1 MSHDTQNER
10 LATLNREVFVIT
22 ARPRIT
28 RQTTGPARVE
38 ICYQAPGANLVIAM
52 APGDAE
58 AVAEEL
64 VHAAAR
70 AREVNQCRA
79 TARGREC

>member
-1 MSHDTQNER
+1 MSQAPQNEP
-10 LATLNREVFVIT
+10 LATYHREVFVIA

-28 RQTTGPARVE
+28 RRTTGPAQVE
-38 ICYQAPGANLVIAM
+38 ICYQALGANLVIAM

-70 AREVNQCRA
+70 AREINQSSAAAKGPKC
-79 TARGREC
+79 

>member
-1 MSHDTQNER
+1 MSQTPQMEP
-10 LATLNREVFVIT
+10 LAAYNREVFVI
-22 ARPRIT
+22 AACPRT
-28 RQTTGPARVE
+28 THRQTGHAQVE
-38 ICYQAPGANLVIAM
+38 ICYQALGANLVIAM

-70 AREVNQCRA
+70 AREINRSRA
-79 TARGREC
+79 AAKGNKC

>member
-1 MSHDTQNER
+1 MSQAPHIEP
-10 LATLNREVFVIT
+10 LATYHREVFVT
-22 ARPRIT
+22 SSRARTKAKPARPA
-28 RQTTGPARVE
+28 QVE
-38 ICYQAPGANLVIAM
+38 ICYQAHGLNLVIGM

-70 AREVNQCRA
+70 VREINLSRA
-79 TARGREC
+79 AAKEPKC

>member
-1 MSHDTQNER
+1 MSQVPQMEP
-10 LATLNREVFVIT
+10 LATYHRDVFVVA

-28 RQTTGPARVE
+28 RQTTGPAQVE
-38 ICYQAPGANLVIAM
+38 ICYQAHGANLVIAM

-70 AREVNQCRA
+70 AREINRSSADAKERKC
-79 TARGREC
+79 